1 MGKLVICTGSD
12 SNLFYLAKGLVL
24 SLRRVL
30 PLYDAELAFFDLGCT
45 QQELAWLQAYSVD
58 VIKPKDDFGIANA
71 EGFKS
76 YMFGQTCRPMLPGY
90 LPGRS
95 TYLWL
100 DADTWVQDVSVIQDF
115 VAIAAEG
122 KAAAVLELDPA
133 YPWYFRRA
141 SAFHG
146 YKIAQWTAT
155 FGPEVARQL
164 HLATLLNSGV
174 LAMPGNSPLWKRW
187 EDNLVLSLARGPTH
201 LSEQLALQKTLME
214 NNMLFPLAARHN
226 WMCHYALPK
235 KRRSDGLWVEP
246 RPSGQPIGIVHLVAS
261 DMRETYL
268 RHGLLFDGGDYLS
281 PEEVPENLR
290 AAFLAGRRRPVIG
303 EMHAA
308 KPD

>member
-45 QQELAWLQAYSVD
+45 RQELAWLQAYSVN
-58 VIKPKDDFGIANA
+58 VLKPKDDFGIANA

-100 DADTWVQDVSVIQDF
+100 DADTWVQDGSVIEDF

-122 KAAAVLELDPA
+122 KAAAVLELDPS

-146 YKIAQWTAT
+146 YKIKQWTKKT
-155 FGPEVARQL
+155 ELYMNNCF
-164 HLATLLNSGV
+164 LLTPNIKQ
-174 LAMPGNSPLWKRW
+174 N
-187 EDNLVLSLARGPTH
+187 
-201 LSEQLALQKTLME
+201 
-214 NNMLFPLAARHN
+214 
-226 WMCHYALPK
+226 Y
-235 KRRSDGLWVEP
+235 
-246 RPSGQPIGIVHLVAS
+246 
-261 DMRETYL
+261 Y
-268 RHGLLFDGGDYLS
+268 DYL
-281 PEEVPENLR
+281 
-290 AAFLAGRRRPVIG
+290 
-303 EMHAA
+303 M
-308 KPD
+308 

>member
-1 MGKLVICTGSD
+1 
-12 SNLFYLAKGLVL
+12 
-24 SLRRVL
+24 
-30 PLYDAELAFFDLGCT
+30 
-45 QQELAWLQAYSVD
+45 LAWLQAYSVN
-58 VIKPKDDFGIANA
+58 VLKPKDDFGIANA

-122 KAAAVLELDPA
+122 KAAAVLELDPS

-146 YKIAQWTAT
+146 YKIKQWTAA

-174 LAMPGNSPLWKRW
+174 LAMSGDSPLWKRW
-187 EDNLVLSLARGPTH
+187 GDNLALSLTRGPTH
-201 LSEQLALQKTLME
+201 LSEQLALQKTSC
-214 NNMLFPLAARHN
+214 FFGYARN
-226 WMCHYALPK
+226 
-235 KRRSDGLWVEP
+235 
-246 RPSGQPIGIVHLVAS
+246 
-261 DMRETYL
+261 
-268 RHGLLFDGGDYLS
+268 LS
-281 PEEVPENLR
+281 PAR
-290 AAFLAGRRRPVIG
+290 ASLRRRRLPFARG
-303 EMHAA
+303 GARGTTRRLPGRA
-308 KPD
+308 TATCYWLGPGGKAG